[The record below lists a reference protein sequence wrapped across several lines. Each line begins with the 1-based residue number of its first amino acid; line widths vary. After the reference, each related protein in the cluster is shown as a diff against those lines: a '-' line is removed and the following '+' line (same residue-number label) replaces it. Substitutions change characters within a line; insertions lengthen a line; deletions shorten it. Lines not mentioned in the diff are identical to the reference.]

1 MITFITNIFI
11 FSAVSVLVWYIL
23 DVYLQVFSK
32 GLSGKNYNTDK
43 KSALLLKVLL
53 QNIIDLSK
61 KVRFLSE
68 WMDKNKKKYNE
79 LLIQAGL
86 SKKLIPEEFLALKEL
101 APILLFLI
109 FFFIVDLR
117 AILPYLIIM
126 VFGFFLPDLW
136 LKDCIKTFHN
146 KIVRAMPDALDT
158 LALVVSAGV
167 DLGGAIDTYVKGN
180 KGDLLAEEFLRVK
193 HEMDLGVPRPI
204 ALESMAKR
212 LGCAA
217 LSDFTGAVIQSEK
230 MGTSLSE
237 ILQSQASIVRMRRFN
252 MAEELGQRAPVK
264 MLAPLLLLIM
274 PNVFIIIFAPMILK
288 AIYKM

>member
-1 MITFITNIFI
+1 MIKLITNIFT
-11 FSAVSVLVWYIL
+11 FSAVGILVWYIL
-23 DVYLQVFSK
+23 NSYLQVFSK
-32 GLSGKNYNTDK
+32 ALKNQDSSTDK
-43 KSALLLKVLL
+43 KSSLPLRTLLLIV
-53 QNIIDLSK
+53 IDASRR
-61 KVRFLSE
+61 VRFISE
-68 WMDKNKKKYNE
+68 WIDKNRKRYDE

-86 SKKLIPEEFLALKEL
+86 SKKLTCEEFLALKEL

-109 FFFIVDLR
+109 FFFVVDLR
-117 AILPYLIIM
+117 AILPYAIIM
-126 VFGFFLPDLW
+126 VFGFLLPDLW

-167 DLGGAIDTYVKGN
+167 DLGGAIDTYVQGN
-180 KGDLLAEEFLRVK
+180 KGNLLAEEFLRVK

-212 LGCAA
+212 LGCAT
-217 LSDFTGAVIQSEK
+217 LSDFTSAVIQSEK

-252 MAEELGQRAPVK
+252 MAEELGQKAPVK